1 MKTPIQELIEQ
12 LKELQDTQD
21 PYGLHDAIEFAE
33 SFHYMNLEL
42 AIKIAYGKVA
52 AESPNQTIEAWQ
64 LLHNAGKSV
73 SLCQILYNQKKFQ
86 V

>member
-1 MKTPIQELIEQ
+1 
-12 LKELQDTQD
+12 
-21 PYGLHDAIEFAE
+21 
-33 SFHYMNLEL
+33 MNLEL

-52 AESPNQTIEAWQ
+52 SKSPNQTIDAWQ

-73 SLCQILYNQKKFQ
+73 SLYQILQNQKKFQ